1 MNIILMGPPGAG
13 KGTQAAKLVEKYGLK
28 QISTGDLFRKAIKE
42 ETKFGVIAK
51 YFISFGYLV
60 PDDFTIQMIQ
70 EYLEENINT
79 EEFKNGFILDGFPR
93 TIIQARKLADICS
106 MFNFKIDAVI
116 NLDIPED
123 VLVKRLSGRRTCA
136 DCGKS
141 YHIVYN
147 PPKKEGV
154 CDACGGELT
163 QRSDESEEAVQVRI
177 DTYNKQTKPLI
188 DYYRNSGLYEEIN
201 GLQDVDAVFADI
213 IKALEK

>member
-1 MNIILMGPPGAG
+1 MERSGADMRKEDTQEYLSDEALEALIRETEEGPM
-13 KGTQAAKLVEKYGLK
+13 
-28 QISTGDLFRKAIKE
+28 IKA
-42 ETKFGVIAK
+42 
-51 YFISFGYLV
+51 
-60 PDDFTIQMIQ
+60 P

-177 DTYNKQTKPLI
+177 DTYNKQTKLLG
-188 DYYRNSGLYEEIN
+188 RGS
-201 GLQDVDAVFADI
+201 
-213 IKALEK
+213 

>member
-1 MNIILMGPPGAG
+1 MQVATAIFPNVELR
-13 KGTQAAKLVEKYGLK
+13 EKYELTLAK
-28 QISTGDLFRKAIKE
+28 F
-42 ETKFGVIAK
+42 ETKRNNAFSIVANTVAMNEGKEWFEQV
-51 YFISFGYLV
+51 
-60 PDDFTIQMIQ
+60 M

-154 CDACGGELT
+154 CDVCGGELT

-188 DYYRNSGLYEEIN
+188 DYYTMLGELTNVDGNQSMDEVAEEIYKV
-201 GLQDVDAVFADI
+201 LDEL
-213 IKALEK
+213 K

>member
-1 MNIILMGPPGAG
+1 MYILLMGPPGAG
-13 KGTQAAKLVEKYGLK
+13 KGTQAEKLIDEFKIPH
-28 QISTGDLFRKAIKE
+28 ISTGDMFRAAVSAGTELGKE
-42 ETKFGVIAK
+42 AK
-51 YFISFGYLV
+51 KYMDAGGLV
-60 PDDFTIQMIQ
+60 PDVVTIGIVR
-70 EYLEENINT
+70 EGLSKPECA
-79 EEFKNGFILDGFPR
+79 NGFILDGFPR

-188 DYYRNSGLYEEIN
+188 DYYTMLGELTNVDGNQSMDEVAEEIYKVLDN
-201 GLQDVDAVFADI
+201 L
-213 IKALEK
+213 K